1 MAEFYVTFGG
11 KWGHEVHPTLPLPA
25 VEFWDRPKVGMPFEV
40 VYPHPYGWAVV
51 EAWTFAT
58 AQEIAN
64 AWIGPENFS
73 CLYMAEGLGALK
85 EWTEMFPRGEL
96 ARIKLFE
103 GFVLLDEHRGY

>member
-1 MAEFYVTFGG
+1 MADFYVTFGG
-11 KWGHEVHPTLPLPA
+11 KWGKQVHPTLPLPA
-25 VEFWDRPKVGMPFEV
+25 IDPWADHTLGMPWEV
-40 VYPHPYGWAVV
+40 VYPHPYGWVVV
-51 EAWTFAT
+51 EAWTLTT

-73 CLYMAEGLGALK
+73 CVYLSNGLALLR

-96 ARIKLFE
+96 ARIELCD